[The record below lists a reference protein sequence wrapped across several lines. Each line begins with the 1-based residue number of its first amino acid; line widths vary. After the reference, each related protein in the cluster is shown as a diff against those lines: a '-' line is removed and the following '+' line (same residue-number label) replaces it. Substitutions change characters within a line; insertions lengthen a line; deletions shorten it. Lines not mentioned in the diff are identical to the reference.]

1 MGKSSWAHRKVWIA
15 LALLLSVL
23 WWPFVVAGQDYKE
36 WEAKIA
42 EYKRW
47 LDSVGPN
54 GYRLWLRLDGRRR
67 PHALYVGKPFYE
79 MDFDGK
85 KALVEIYS
93 NYLSGHPE
101 KFMLIDIFDSVTQ
114 QHIGEFGW
122 GGFKLY

>member
-1 MGKSSWAHRKVWIA
+1 MGRSSWAHRKVWIA

-23 WWPFVVAGQDYKE
+23 WWPFVVAGQGYKE
-36 WEAKIA
+36 SEAKIA

-54 GYRLWLRLDGRRR
+54 GYRLWLRLDGSRR
-67 PHALYVGKPFYE
+67 PHALYVGKLFYE
-79 MDFDGK
+79 MDFGGK
-85 KALVEIYS
+85 KALVEIFS

-114 QHIGEFGW
+114 QPIGEFGW